1 MVSLVWESVAQGVH
15 LRIYGC
21 AGGRGVAVK
30 LLLLV
35 CLAIWFLIEPFSGTG
50 LIVLAVMITL
60 AKRLEKK

>member
-1 MVSLVWESVAQGVH
+1 
-15 LRIYGC
+15 
-21 AGGRGVAVK
+21 VK